1 MSLHIAGNF
10 VMKKS
15 CNSHGRKL
23 LLPLALAMCMAAHA
37 QEARVATRTSAA
49 LQDTG
54 SHAFALAM
62 THHPIVD
69 AALVAPMGS
78 SKTMH
83 VSVSLNLRNVDE
95 LESFLAAIND
105 SHSPLYQQ
113 FLTPAQFKAKYAP
126 TDDQVKA
133 VVAHLTAAGFHDVE
147 VSSNNMLVS
156 AEGTAAAVNAA
167 FHANMKS
174 FAFKNKQHYANGAD
188 VTVPA
193 SLGGIVDAV
202 LGLQDY
208 AKPHVMS
215 YHPSSLATTAASA
228 GEVAHNPTD
237 FAAIYDAGS
246 TPSAFR
252 TVVGIITW
260 GDLSQTISDLNAFT
274 KANHLPTVNT
284 RVAQGSAGTLAS
296 DGDPSEWDLDSQ
308 SIIGISGGVKQLV
321 FYTAVNGDANDNGLT
336 NATLTAAYNKAVTE
350 NVAKVIN
357 VSLGEDETAAH
368 TEGAQAADDKVF
380 AQAMA
385 QGQTFSIASG
395 DSGVYQW
402 SADPT
407 EGAPGYVVNS
417 AGTVQIDLS
426 HYSVSEPATSP
437 YVIAVGGTA
446 LKTVGAKTWAGETV
460 WNEGLGYVDESN
472 GDLNGRLWATGGGV
486 SLFEAAPSWQAR
498 VFGASATKRQLPD
511 VAFDAAYNSGAMIYV
526 NGTPEQIGG
535 TSLASPLFVGVW
547 ARMESAHGNTLGMPA
562 KNMYVRFNKH
572 KAPLHDV
579 VSGNNGYDGHGY
591 KAKVGYDN
599 VSGWGSLDISTFN
612 SYITKYW

>member
-1 MSLHIAGNF
+1 
-10 VMKKS
+10 MKKS

-23 LLPLALAMCMAAHA
+23 LLPLALATCMAAHA
-37 QEARVATRTSAA
+37 QDARVATRTAAA

-54 SHAFALAM
+54 NHAFALAM

-69 AALVAPMGS
+69 AARVSPMDS
-78 SKTMH
+78 SKAMH

-95 LESFLAAIND
+95 LESFLSAID
-105 SHSPLYQQ
+105 DPHDPLYQQ
-113 FLTPAQFKAKYAP
+113 FLTPAQFKAEYAP

-147 VSSNNMLVS
+147 VSPNNMMVS
-156 AEGTAAAVNAA
+156 AEGTAEAVNTA
-167 FHANMKS
+167 FHASMKT
-174 FAFKNKQHYANGAD
+174 FAFKNKQHYANGSD
-188 VTVPA
+188 VTVPVA
-193 SLGGIVDAV
+193 LGGIVDAV

-215 YHPSSLATTAASA
+215 YRPSVLATKAASA

-237 FAAIYDAGS
+237 FAAVYDAGN
-246 TPSAFR
+246 TPTASK

-260 GDLSQTISDLNAFT
+260 GDLKQTISDLGAFT
-274 KANHLPTVNT
+274 KANHLPTVST
-284 RVAQGSAGTLAS
+284 RVAQGSAGTLAN

-321 FYTAVNGDANDNGLT
+321 FYSAVNGDANDNGLT

-350 NVAKVIN
+350 DVAKVIN

-368 TEGAQAADDKVF
+368 TEGSQAADDKVF

-407 EGAPGYVVNS
+407 EGSPGYIANS
-417 AGTVQIDLS
+417 KGAVQIDLS

-446 LKTVGAKTWAGETV
+446 LDTVGDKTWAGETV
-460 WNEGLGYVDESN
+460 WNEGLAYVDQTN
-472 GDLNGRLWATGGGV
+472 GDFNERLWATGGGV
-486 SLFEAAPSWQAR
+486 SLFEAAPSWQTR

-511 VAFDAAYNSGAMIYV
+511 LAFDAAYNSGAMIYV

-547 ARMESAHGNTLGMPA
+547 ARMESAHGNALGMPA
-562 KNMYVRFNKH
+562 KNMYVHFNKH

-579 VSGNNGYDGHGY
+579 VSGDNGYEGHGY
-591 KAKVGYDN
+591 RAKVGYDD
-599 VSGWGSLDISTFN
+599 VSGWGSLNISTFN
-612 SYITKYW
+612 SYISKYW